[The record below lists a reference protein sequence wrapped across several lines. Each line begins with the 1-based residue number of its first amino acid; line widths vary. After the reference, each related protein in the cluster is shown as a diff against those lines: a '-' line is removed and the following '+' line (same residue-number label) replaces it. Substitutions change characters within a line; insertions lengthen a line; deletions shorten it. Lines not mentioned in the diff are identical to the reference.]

1 MINAKSGY
9 DGSVAMR
16 RFLVAAVILGTATA
30 AQAADMPD
38 FLRGSFA
45 APVARTN
52 WQGYY
57 IGGQASYGAADMDFT
72 NSGQDLLKKLLNH
85 VDIEQQFDISSWP
98 LQQKTTTQNSGFG
111 GFVGYNAQ
119 WTDVVVGVELNYVH
133 GKFFNS
139 SKGDQIRTFSFPTD
153 YLTTAHLSSNSSMNI
168 TDFGSLRVRGGYAL
182 GCFLP
187 YLFGGVALG
196 QADINRSAD
205 YSLFYHYVGTQ
216 IPPLPDLP
224 TGGGTFSKSAL
235 DTANA
240 HFIYGYSG
248 GLGIDMMLFANLFV
262 RAEWEYM
269 RFTAPVDTT
278 VNTVRAGIGYK
289 F

>member
-1 MINAKSGY
+1 MIGAKSEC

-16 RFLVAAVILGTATA
+16 RFLLVAAIVATATA
-30 AQAADMPD
+30 TQAADMPD
-38 FLRGSFA
+38 FLRGSFTAPA
-45 APVARTN
+45 ARAN
-52 WQGYY
+52 WQGAY
-57 IGGQASYGAADMDFT
+57 IGGQASYGAADMDFA
-72 NSGQDLLKKLLNH
+72 NSGQDLLKKLLNNID
-85 VDIEQQFDISSWP
+85 VEDKFNISAWP
-98 LQQKTTTQNSGFG
+98 LQEKTSTRNSGYG
-111 GFVGYNAQ
+111 GFLGYNAQ
-119 WTDVVVGVELNYVH
+119 WTDVVVGVELNYIH

-139 SKGDQIRTFSFPTD
+139 SQGSQSRTFFFPTD
-153 YLTTAHLSSNSSMNI
+153 YQTTASVFSSSSMNI
-168 TDFGSLRVRGGYAL
+168 TDYGSLRVRGGYAL

-196 QADINRSAD
+196 QADINRYASYD
-205 YSLFYHYVGTQ
+205 LKYTYVGTQ
-216 IPPLPDLP
+216 IPRLPDLP
-224 TGGGTFSKSAL
+224 SVGTFSKDMY
-235 DTANA
+235 DTANG

-278 VNTVRAGIGYK
+278 INTVRAGIGYK

>member
-1 MINAKSGY
+1 MIDAKSEC

-16 RFLVAAVILGTATA
+16 RFLLVAAIVGTATA

-38 FLRGSFA
+38 FLRGSFT

-52 WQGYY
+52 WQGFY

-72 NSGQDLLKKLLNH
+72 NSGQDLLKKLLNN
-85 VDIEQQFDISSWP
+85 VDVEQQFNISSWP
-98 LQQKTTTQNSGFG
+98 LQGKTSTQNSGFG
-111 GFVGYNAQ
+111 GFAGYNAQ
-119 WTDVVVGVELNYVH
+119 WTDVVVGVELNYIH
-133 GKFFNS
+133 GKFNNS
-139 SKGDQIRTFSFPTD
+139 NSGSQGRTFFFPTD
-153 YLTTAHLSSNSSMNI
+153 YQTTAFASSSSSMNI
-168 TDFGSLRVRGGYAL
+168 TDYGSLRVRGGYAY

-196 QADINRSAD
+196 QANINRRAD
-205 YSLFYHYVGTQ
+205 TILFYHYVGTQ
-216 IPPLPDLP
+216 IPALPDIGPVSDSL
-224 TGGGTFSKSAL
+224 T
-235 DTANA
+235 DNANA

-248 GLGIDMMLFANLFV
+248 GLGVDMMLFANLFV

>member
-1 MINAKSGY
+1 
-9 DGSVAMR
+9 MR
-16 RFLVAAVILGTATA
+16 RFLLVAAMVATATA
-30 AQAADMPD
+30 TQAADMPD
-38 FLRGSFA
+38 FLRGSFT

-52 WQGYY
+52 WQGVY

-72 NSGQDLLKKLLNH
+72 NSGQDLLAKLLNNID
-85 VDIEQQFDISSWP
+85 VEQEFNISKWP
-98 LQQKTTTQNSGFG
+98 LQQKTNTQNSGFG
-111 GFVGYNAQ
+111 GFFGYNAQ
-119 WTDVVVGVELNYVH
+119 WTDVVIGVELNYIH

-139 SKGDQIRTFSFPTD
+139 SKGDQARTFFFPTD
-153 YLTTAHLSSNSSMNI
+153 YQTTASVFSNSSMNI
-168 TDFGSLRVRGGYAL
+168 RDYGSLRVRGGYAF

-196 QADINRSAD
+196 QADINRYARYD
-205 YSLFYHYVGTQ
+205 LRYTYVGSQ
-216 IPPLPDLP
+216 VPRLPNIPSVGSI
-224 TGGGTFSKSAL
+224 TNEMF

-248 GLGIDMMLFANLFV
+248 GLGVDMMLFANLFL

-278 VNTVRAGIGYK
+278 INTVRAGIGYK

>member
-1 MINAKSGY
+1 
-9 DGSVAMR
+9 MR
-16 RFLVAAVILGTATA
+16 RFLLVAAIVGTATA
-30 AQAADMPD
+30 TQAADMPD
-38 FLRGSFA
+38 FLRGSFT
-45 APVARTN
+45 APVAARTN
-52 WQGYY
+52 WQGFY

-72 NSGQDLLKKLLNH
+72 NSGQDLLKKLLNN
-85 VDIEQQFDISSWP
+85 VDVEQQFDISSWP
-98 LQQKTTTQNSGFG
+98 LQQKTNTQNSGFG
-111 GFVGYNAQ
+111 GFFGYNAQ
-119 WTDVVVGVELNYVH
+119 WTDVVVGVELNYIH

-139 SKGDQIRTFSFPTD
+139 SQGSQSRTFFFPAD
-153 YLTTAHLSSNSSMNI
+153 YQTTADVFSSSSMNI
-168 TDFGSLRVRGGYAL
+168 RDFGSLRVRGGYAW

-196 QADINRSAD
+196 QADINRFAQAELT
-205 YSLFYHYVGTQ
+205 YRYVGTQ
-216 IPPLPDLP
+216 IPRLPDL
-224 TGGGTFSKSAL
+224 GGPPPMTLS

-278 VNTVRAGIGYK
+278 INTVRAGIGYK

>member
-1 MINAKSGY
+1 MIGAKSEC

-16 RFLVAAVILGTATA
+16 RFLLVAAIVATATA
-30 AQAADMPD
+30 TQAADMPD
-38 FLRGSFA
+38 FLRGSFT

-52 WQGYY
+52 WQGFY

-72 NSGQDLLKKLLNH
+72 NSGQDLLKKLLNN
-85 VDIEQQFDISSWP
+85 VDIEQQFNISSWP
-98 LQQKTTTQNSGFG
+98 LQNKTSNQNSGFG
-111 GFVGYNAQ
+111 GFAGYNAQ
-119 WTDVVVGVELNYVH
+119 WTDVVVGVELNYIH

-139 SKGDQIRTFSFPTD
+139 NSGSQSRSFFFPTD
-153 YLTTAHLSSNSSMNI
+153 YFTTADIKSSSSMNI
-168 TDFGSLRVRGGYAL
+168 RDYGSLRVRGGYAL

-196 QADINRSAD
+196 QADINRSAEATLT
-205 YSLFYHYVGTQ
+205 YKYIGTQ
-216 IPPLPDLP
+216 IPPKDSF
-224 TGGGTFSKSAL
+224 GGPPASVLT
-235 DTANA
+235 DDANA

-248 GLGIDMMLFANLFV
+248 GLGVDMMIFANLFL

-278 VNTVRAGIGYK
+278 INTVRAGIGYK